1 MILAVVKG
9 HVVSTVKA
17 PPLEG
22 QKLLLVE
29 ILAATSEGL
38 ERAQKHMVCLAAMQA
53 GAGAL
58 VTAVALTAAAGPLP
72 QLSVLPRDSLWVE
85 APSQRNQQHQPN
97 PAPAAAP
104 RRAAPRGR
112 RSFSFLPSSSF
123 PQV

>member
-38 ERAQKHMVCLAAMQA
+38 ERTQKHMVCLDALQA
-53 GAGAL
+53 GEGEL
-58 VTAVALTAAAGPLP
+58 VVVVQGSSARIAPEFGKVPTDAVIIGIVDTLQAMGVDMELQA
-72 QLSVLPRDSLWVE
+72 
-85 APSQRNQQHQPN
+85 
-97 PAPAAAP
+97 
-104 RRAAPRGR
+104 
-112 RSFSFLPSSSF
+112 
-123 PQV
+123 